1 MGRVLQILGVLW
13 VVGFA
18 GFFAYDA
25 LVNAPKAQAHLGQ
38 LEQEAEQI
46 PAPSWARELSRS
58 AGNKT
63 GFALLDRT
71 YIARASYAEI
81 RAFYDNAL
89 ARSEWRFGSERAVRD
104 WGRDLGGRTGCYQK
118 GDLIADVQYAGEA
131 AHYGWTY
138 SLALSWGLSS
148 CDERVPGPMPSTLT
162 VAGFVSAVPA
172 ILLNS
177 LLLMRFERG
186 YRRGVAENMPSIVFD
201 FRGRWRKALATPH
214 PDPVVERE
222 RRWARLSTF
231 GPIVPFALA
240 GIGLVAAVLS

>member
-1 MGRVLQILGVLW
+1 MGRVLQILGVLR

-58 AGNKT
+58 AGNKR

-89 ARSEWRFGSERAVRD
+89 ARSDGGSVPS
-104 WGRDLGGRTGCYQK
+104 
-118 GDLIADVQYAGEA
+118 VPYA
-131 AHYGWTY
+131 
-138 SLALSWGLSS
+138 
-148 CDERVPGPMPSTLT
+148 
-162 VAGFVSAVPA
+162 AGAA
-172 ILLNS
+172 IL
-177 LLLMRFERG
+177 EAG
-186 YRRGVAENMPSIVFD
+186 PVATRRV
-201 FRGRWRKALATPH
+201 T
-214 PDPVVERE
+214 
-222 RRWARLSTF
+222 
-231 GPIVPFALA
+231 
-240 GIGLVAAVLS
+240 